1 MPNSCL
7 DNRNMINL
15 LTYALVLL
23 FLILVLSA
31 TFTNII
37 TKKIKRSIPKFG
49 KTTVLQDAEI
59 HWYEAG
65 QGRPIIML
73 HGLAGN
79 LRNFTYALTEQLD
92 KDYRVI
98 AIDRAG
104 CGWSKRS
111 KHEIATLQGQARII
125 SEFIEKEEIEKPLI
139 VGHSLGGAIALALA
153 LEHKDKIS
161 GLALICP
168 ATQIVDRIPDMFKF
182 LNISSPLIRFFVAYT
197 FSSLLGILTRKE
209 TFKAAFA
216 PEAICDDF
224 SIKGGGDFALSSE
237 AFISTSEDLIFA
249 QSSAP
254 SLVGRE
260 KELEVYTEVLFGEDD
275 EILDAKLHGEK
286 FCQLSGY
293 KLTMLPGKGHMLP
306 LTIPD
311 QCADFIRGVIN
322 KIVA

>member
-1 MPNSCL
+1 MNDL
-7 DNRNMINL
+7 I
-15 LTYALVLL
+15 TYILF
-23 FLILVLSA
+23 FLILVIVLSA
-31 TFTNII
+31 IFTKL
-37 TKKIKRSIPKFG
+37 TSRKIKRSIPKFG

-59 HWYEAG
+59 HWYESG
-65 QGRPIIML
+65 QGKPIIML

-79 LRNFTYALTEQLD
+79 LRNFTYALVGKLD
-92 KDYRVI
+92 QDYRVI

-104 CGWSKRS
+104 CGWSTRS
-111 KHEIATLQGQARII
+111 KSECATLQEQARII
-125 SEFIEKEEIEKPLI
+125 SEFIDKEQIKRPLI

-153 LEHKDKIS
+153 LEYKNKIS

-168 ATQIVDRIPDMFKF
+168 ATQVIDKIPDMFKS
-182 LNISSPLIRFFVAYT
+182 LNISSPLIRFFVAHT
-197 FSSLLGILTRKE
+197 FSSLIGILTRKE
-209 TFKAAFA
+209 TFKVAFA
-216 PEAICDDF
+216 PEMICDDF

-237 AFISTSEDLIFA
+237 AFIRTSEDLIFA

-275 EILDAKLHGEK
+275 EILNAKLHGEK
-286 FCQLSGY
+286 FSQLSGS

-311 QCADFIRGVIN
+311 QCADFIREVIN
-322 KIVA
+322 KKVP

>member
-1 MPNSCL
+1 MNDL
-7 DNRNMINL
+7 I
-15 LTYALVLL
+15 TYILF
-23 FLILVLSA
+23 FLILVIVLSA
-31 TFTNII
+31 IFTRL
-37 TKKIKRSIPKFG
+37 TSRKIKRSIPKFG

-59 HWYEAG
+59 HWYESG
-65 QGRPIIML
+65 QGEPIIML

-79 LRNFTYALTEQLD
+79 LRNFTYALVGKLD
-92 KDYRVI
+92 KEYRVI

-104 CGWSKRS
+104 CGWSTRS
-111 KHEIATLQGQARII
+111 KSECATLQEQARII
-125 SEFIEKEEIEKPLI
+125 SEFIDKEQIKRPLI

-153 LEHKDKIS
+153 LEYKNKIS

-168 ATQIVDRIPDMFKF
+168 ATQVIDKIPDMFKS
-182 LNISSPLIRFFVAYT
+182 LNISSPLIRFFVAHT
-197 FSSLLGILTRKE
+197 FSSLIGILTRKE
-209 TFKAAFA
+209 TFKVAFA
-216 PEAICDDF
+216 PEMICDDF

-237 AFISTSEDLIFA
+237 AFIRTSEDLIFA

-286 FCQLSGY
+286 FSQLSGS

-322 KIVA
+322 KIVP

>member
-1 MPNSCL
+1 MNDL
-7 DNRNMINL
+7 I
-15 LTYALVLL
+15 TYILF
-23 FLILVLSA
+23 FLILVIVLSA
-31 TFTNII
+31 IFTRL
-37 TKKIKRSIPKFG
+37 TSRKIKRSIPKFG

-59 HWYEAG
+59 HWYESG
-65 QGRPIIML
+65 QGEPIIML

-79 LRNFTYALTEQLD
+79 LRNFTYALVGKLD
-92 KDYRVI
+92 QEYRVI

-104 CGWSKRS
+104 CGWSTRS
-111 KHEIATLQGQARII
+111 KSECATLQEQARII
-125 SEFIEKEEIEKPLI
+125 SEFIDKEQIKRPLI

-153 LEHKDKIS
+153 LEYKNKIS

-168 ATQIVDRIPDMFKF
+168 ATQVIDKIPDMFKS
-182 LNISSPLIRFFVAYT
+182 LNISSPLIRFFIAHT
-197 FSSLLGILTRKE
+197 FSSLIGILTRKE
-209 TFKAAFA
+209 TFKVAFA
-216 PEAICDDF
+216 PEMICDDF

-237 AFISTSEDLIFA
+237 AFIRTSEDLIFA

-275 EILDAKLHGEK
+275 EILNAKLHGEK
-286 FCQLSGY
+286 FSQLSGS

-311 QCADFIRGVIN
+311 QCADFIREVIN
-322 KIVA
+322 KKVP

>member
-1 MPNSCL
+1 MNDL
-7 DNRNMINL
+7 I
-15 LTYALVLL
+15 TYILF
-23 FLILVLSA
+23 FLILVIVLSA
-31 TFTNII
+31 IFTRL
-37 TKKIKRSIPKFG
+37 TSRKIKRSIPKFG

-59 HWYEAG
+59 HWYESG
-65 QGRPIIML
+65 QGEPIIML

-79 LRNFTYALTEQLD
+79 LRNFTYALVGKLD
-92 KDYRVI
+92 QEYRVI

-104 CGWSKRS
+104 CGWSTRS
-111 KHEIATLQGQARII
+111 KSECATLQEQARII
-125 SEFIEKEEIEKPLI
+125 SEFIDKEQIKRPLI

-153 LEHKDKIS
+153 LEYKNKIS

-168 ATQIVDRIPDMFKF
+168 ATQVIDKIPDMFKS
-182 LNISSPLIRFFVAYT
+182 LNISSPLIRFFVAHT
-197 FSSLLGILTRKE
+197 FSSLIGILTRKE
-209 TFKAAFA
+209 TFKVAFA
-216 PEAICDDF
+216 PEMICDDF

-237 AFISTSEDLIFA
+237 AFIRTSEDLIFA

-286 FCQLSGY
+286 FSQLSGS

-322 KIVA
+322 KAAP